1 VSVFWLTSSSLM
13 MEEVRFSETSANIY
27 RTTWRNIPEDSHLHT
42 RRRENLKY
50 HQLQEVLEI
59 PLHASF
65 CLVRI
70 ISMQIPTAR
79 HYLKVS
85 YLR

>member
-1 VSVFWLTSSSLM
+1 
-13 MEEVRFSETSANIY
+13 MEEVSSSETSANIY
-27 RTTWRNIPEDSHLHT
+27 QTTWRNIPEDSHLHT

-50 HQLQEVLEI
+50 LQLQEVLKI
-59 PLHASF
+59 PLHTSF
-65 CLVRI
+65 CLMRI
-70 ISMQIPTAR
+70 ISMQIQTAT